1 MGFSVVGWG
10 SLTSPSA
17 LAQATQPGKADT
29 LDPAQIKARAQ
40 RIKDMRA
47 LLSDPDQNVRLAAL
61 DEMIKSGDPVMQE
74 VAFETGFASA
84 DSAMRSVALRAKIA
98 KIKALTIEVS
108 PPSGGDAAKALN
120 DVGGQTQGLPIKS
133 FDAATGAIVFDGY
146 NSPSGQVSGSELSIR
161 WANKAARFRLESGA
175 MLKGSI
181 TGPNVATLPATI
193 RLN

>member
-1 MGFSVVGWG
+1 M
-10 SLTSPSA
+10 SPGA
-17 LAQATQPGKADT
+17 LAQATQPGKAET

-84 DSAMRSVALRAKIA
+84 DSAMRSVALRAKLA
-98 KIKALTIEVS
+98 KIKSLTIEVS
-108 PPSGGDAAKALN
+108 PPSGGDAANALN
-120 DVGGQTQGLPIKS
+120 RVGGQTQVFPIRT
-133 FDAATGAIVFDGY
+133 FDATTGAIVFDGY
-146 NSPSGQVSGSELSIR
+146 NPPTGQLSGSELSIR
-161 WANKAARFRLESGA
+161 RDNVAARFRLESGA
-175 MLKGSI
+175 TLKGTI
-181 TGPNVATLPATI
+181 TGSNATTLPAII